1 MKKLILALA
10 LFASIGLA
18 AQGTLKIDYKVV
30 GDSIAQYDLS
40 DGDTS
45 WTIKTAG
52 YHYSLRWNTVFNFKS
67 ITGTK
72 DGVLAVYYSS
82 DEGTSWIAYPDMATI
97 TVSANGAYGF
107 DDIYTVY
114 DKLKIVLTVNSI
126 TGGTVDVN
134 ERLVTNPKRN

>member
-18 AQGTLKIDYKVV
+18 AQGTLKIDSKIY

-40 DGDTS
+40 DGDTQWVIDIS
-45 WTIKTAG
+45 SPK
-52 YHYSLRWNTVFNFKS
+52 YSLRWNTVFNFKS

-82 DEGTSWIAYPDMATI
+82 DEGISWIAYPDMATI

-134 ERLVTNPKRN
+134 ERLITNPKRN